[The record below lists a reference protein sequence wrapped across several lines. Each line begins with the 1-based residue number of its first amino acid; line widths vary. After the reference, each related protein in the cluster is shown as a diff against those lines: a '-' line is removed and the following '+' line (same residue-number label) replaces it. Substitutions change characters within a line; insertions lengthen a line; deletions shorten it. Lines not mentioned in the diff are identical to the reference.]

1 GTTRDGKGRITN
13 GRLDEVSGFDRDGN
27 IVLKNG
33 KVVDRDFGHLDLGY
47 VITSHA
53 SQGKDRKLAIAAM
66 GSSSLPAINAKQFY
80 VTVSRGSEDVAIFVD
95 DKAKVRRNIER
106 SGNQL
111 SATELSAHSETDKGS
126 ELSSQ
131 RESTA
136 DWVRQGQRAVLSFRD
151 RLKHWFQGMN
161 REQSSET
168 VDRHR
173 EHGTNVFGL
182 GSNSGMQHRG
192 I

>member
-1 GTTRDGKGRITN
+1 
-13 GRLDEVSGFDRDGN
+13 LDEIKGFDKSGN

-33 KVVDRDFGHLDLGY
+33 KAIGKNYGHFDLGY

-80 VTVSRGSEDVAIFVD
+80 VTVSRGSEDVAIYVD

-111 SATELSAHSETDKGS
+111 SATELASHASSEKQSERDRSADRVSHWM
-126 ELSSQ
+126 Q
-131 RESTA
+131 
-136 DWVRQGQRAVLSFRD
+136 QGQRAVQSFRD
-151 RLKHWFQGMN
+151 RLKHWWQGEN
-161 REQSSET
+161 REQSNDGTS
-168 VDRHR
+168 RHR
-173 EHGTNVFGL
+173 EQGTQSFGL
-182 GSNSGMQHRG
+182 GLNSGMQHGRT
-192 I
+192 